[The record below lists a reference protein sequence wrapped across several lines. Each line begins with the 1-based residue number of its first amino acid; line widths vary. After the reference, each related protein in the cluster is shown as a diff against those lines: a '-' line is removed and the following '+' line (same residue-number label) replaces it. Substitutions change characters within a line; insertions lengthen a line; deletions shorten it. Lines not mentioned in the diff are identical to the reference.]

1 METAVQFS
9 RQPVEPQE
17 VNIESGKIAVED
29 SSKLSIASLNKNLST
44 LSSFVQNLVLL
55 FNSLQIEKDQN

>member
-9 RQPVEPQE
+9 RQPAEPQE
-17 VNIESGKIAVED
+17 VNIKSGEIAVED
-29 SSKLSIASLNKNLST
+29 SSKLSIASLKKNLSM

-55 FNSLQIEKDQN
+55 FNSLQIEKD

>member
-9 RQPVEPQE
+9 RVPAEPHE
-17 VNIESGKIAVED
+17 VNIESGEMAVED
-29 SSKLSIASLNKNLST
+29 SSKLSIASMKKNLSM

-55 FNSLQIEKDQN
+55 FNSLQIEKD

>member
-9 RQPVEPQE
+9 RQPAEPQE
-17 VNIESGKIAVED
+17 VNIESGEIAVED
-29 SSKLSIASLNKNLST
+29 SSKLSIASLKKNLSM

-55 FNSLQIEKDQN
+55 FNSLQIEKD